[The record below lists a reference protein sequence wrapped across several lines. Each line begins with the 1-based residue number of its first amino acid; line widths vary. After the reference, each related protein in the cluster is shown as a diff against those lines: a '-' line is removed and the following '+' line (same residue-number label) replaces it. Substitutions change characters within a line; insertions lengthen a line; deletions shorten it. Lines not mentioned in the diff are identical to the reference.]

1 MISFSYNT
9 AFVLDS
15 ENSVVNWLSE
25 AISLEKHVLGD
36 ILYVFCNDE
45 YLHRLNVDFL
55 NHDTYTDVISF
66 DYKVGKILHGE
77 IYISLDRVKENA
89 QDYSQSFN
97 EELRRVMIH
106 GILHYC
112 GYNDK
117 TSEDIAYMRQK
128 EDEYLNRYLSFN

>member
-117 TSEDIAYMRQK
+117 TSEDIACMREK